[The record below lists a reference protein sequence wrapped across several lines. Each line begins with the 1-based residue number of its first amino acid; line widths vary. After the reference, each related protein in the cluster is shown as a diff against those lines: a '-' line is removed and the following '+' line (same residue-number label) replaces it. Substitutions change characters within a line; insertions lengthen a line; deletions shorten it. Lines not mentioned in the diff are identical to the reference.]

1 MIPSLVFSRASA
13 DRGVSPVT
21 RRREYSL
28 SPGGEAGFGLL
39 PAGALAGRE
48 VWLNK
53 PWTLSPSENMKTESI
68 QSKTVQIYLIIPK
81 SYTTLQSMHSHFI
94 KTMKLLRN
102 DMT

>member
-21 RRREYSL
+21 RRREYSH

-68 QSKTVQIYLIIPK
+68 QSKTVPK